1 MLTIL
6 KSILL
11 LTLLSTALF
20 SKDHNTRTYKDRGIK
35 YYPFYPKVGTIKY
48 GKASWYGKPFHGR
61 LTANGERYNMYAMT
75 AAHRTYALGT
85 VLKVTSLKN
94 WRSVI
99 VKVNDRG
106 PFYHSRHVDLSY
118 AAAKKLGFVKKG
130 VEKVKIEV
138 LSSKGRSYK
147 SKKVQA
153 RKKVQAP
160 KKVIASKKNVSSKK
174 VTRDHRI
181 QVASFFK
188 KENANA
194 FKKKHKLKNAVII
207 KKYVKS
213 HDKIAYKIIVKCT
226 PWEAKKLLNS
236 KKFSGAFKV

>member
-20 SKDHNTRTYKDRGIK
+20 SKDHNIRTYKDRGIK

-106 PFYHSRHVDLSY
+106 PFYRSRHVDLSY
-118 AAAKKLGFVKKG
+118 GAAKKLGFVQKG
-130 VEKVKIEV
+130 IEKVKIEV
-138 LSSKGRSYK
+138 LSSKGGGYK
-147 SKKVQA
+147 SKKLV
-153 RKKVQAP
+153 
-160 KKVIASKKNVSSKK
+160 ASKKNVSSQK
-174 VTRDHRI
+174 VTRNQRV

-194 FKKKHKLKNAVII
+194 FKKKHQLKNAVII

>member
-1 MLTIL
+1 MLTIF
-6 KSILL
+6 KSVLV
-11 LTLLSTALF
+11 LTLFGSQLF
-20 SKDHNTRTYKDRGIK
+20 SKDNNIRTYKDRGIK
-35 YYPFYPKVGTIKY
+35 YHPYYAKVGTIKY

-85 VLKVTSLKN
+85 ILKVTSLKN

-106 PFYHSRHVDLSY
+106 PFYRSRDVDLSY

-138 LSSKGRSYK
+138 LSSKGGNH
-147 SKKVQA
+147 KKQE
-153 RKKVQAP
+153 
-160 KKVIASKKNVSSKK
+160 
-174 VTRDHRI
+174 VTRNQKI
-181 QVASFFK
+181 QIASFFDK
-188 KENANA
+188 TNANA
-194 FKKKHKLKNAVII
+194 FKKKHKLKNASIV

-213 HDKIAYKIIVKCT
+213 HNKMAYRIIVKCT
-226 PWEAKKLLNS
+226 PWEAQKLLKS